1 MSSFEINK
9 IVGAVL
15 TAMLVAMVVGKVG
28 DAIVQPRE
36 HTAVA
41 VATGGGQPADAPAP
55 AKEPE
60 KLEPIGPLL
69 AQADT
74 EAGAREAR
82 KCATCHD
89 MTKAAKNKIG
99 PPLWNVVNLDKAS
112 HDFAY
117 SGAMKEKDGKWTY
130 EDLAAFL
137 HNPRGFARGTKMA
150 FPGIKKPSDLAN
162 VIAYLRTLSDSPE
175 PLP

>member
-15 TAMLVAMVVGKVG
+15 AAMLVAMVVGKVG
-28 DAIVQPRE
+28 DSIVQPRK

-41 VATGGGQPADAPAP
+41 VATGGGQPAEAPAP

-69 AQADT
+69 AQANA
-74 EAGAREAR
+74 EAGAKEAR

-99 PPLWNVVNLDKAS
+99 PPLWNVVMQDKANN
-112 HDFAY
+112 DFSY
-117 SGAMKEKDGKWTY
+117 SSGLKEKGGKWTY
-130 EDLAAFL
+130 DDLAAFL
-137 HNPRGFARGTKMA
+137 HDPKGFVKGTKMA
-150 FPGIKKPSDLAN
+150 FPGLKKPSDLAN
-162 VIAYLRTLSDSPE
+162 VIAYLRTLSDSPP